1 MRLAGKIADQHD
13 AATAVDYLL
22 TLGISAKAETADGAW
37 QIWILDEDRVVEGKQ
52 VLAEFAANPRD
63 EKYRAAA
70 KEADRL
76 RRAEIDRAIAAK
88 KNVVRLGN
96 SVGAYR
102 GRRPVTMMLLA
113 ACAVVFA
120 LTDFAQ
126 RDEQTNRFT
135 KSAEMAKLTM
145 SNSAGPEGQYVGL
158 PEVARG
164 EYWRLITPIFLHLS
178 LVHFVFNMIWL
189 VDFGTQIE
197 NRAGSLGFFGLVFVA
212 ALVSNLTQLFWS
224 GPGFG
229 GFSGVN
235 FAMFGFIWMKAYY
248 EPWKGYLIRQSTVI
262 IQIAYLFLCMT
273 GQFDKIA
280 NGAHVGGL
288 LAGMAIGFAP
298 TLWQRLLGK

>member
-13 AATAVDYLL
+13 ASTVVDYLL
-22 TLGISAKAETADGAW
+22 TRGIGARAEANDGAW
-37 QIWILDEDRVVEGKQ
+37 QIWILDEDRVAEGKQ
-52 VLAEFAANPRD
+52 VLTEFAANPRD
-63 EKYRAAA
+63 EIYRAASKA
-70 KEADRL
+70 ADRL
-76 RRAEIDRAIAAK
+76 RREEVDRAIAAK

-120 LTDFAQ
+120 LTDFASTNP
-126 RDEQTNRFT
+126 QTGRFT
-135 KSAEMAKLTM
+135 KEAEMDKLSM
-145 SNSAGPEGQYVGL
+145 SNAAGPEGEYVGL

-164 EYWRLITPIFLHLS
+164 EYWRLLTPILLHFS

-197 NRAGSLGFFGLVFVA
+197 NRTGSLGFLGLV
-212 ALVSNLTQLFWS
+212 LVSALASNFTQLLWS

-262 IQIAYLFLCMT
+262 IQVAYLFLCMT
-273 GQFDKIA
+273 GRMGNIA

-298 TLWQRLLGK
+298 TLWRRLLGK